1 MLNANAVR
9 SAHRE
14 RTRSGAWSFSLLA
27 FAAAALL
34 STTRPAASDPAPA
47 SGAEARI
54 LNGRVVGVTDG
65 DTLTLLVD
73 REQVRIRLAQID
85 APESNQPYGKKA
97 KTALSTL
104 AFDKQARV
112 EVVDIDRYGRTVGE
126 VFVDGIDVNREMVRE
141 GHAWAYTK
149 YSHTTEIIELEDSA
163 RTAKKGLWAL
173 PENQREPP
181 WIWRHTPRAPKP
193 KPGARHPK
201 PGPLVC
207 GTRTYCGEM
216 ADCKEAR
223 FYFEQC
229 GVQSLD
235 GDSDG
240 IPCESLCAEV
250 R

>member
-1 MLNANAVR
+1 MR
-9 SAHRE
+9 PGHFRGSI
-14 RTRSGAWSFSLLA
+14 GAL
-27 FAAAALL
+27 AAAALL
-34 STTRPAASDPAPA
+34 LPGCPARSDPVPT
-47 SGAEARI
+47 SGAELRI

-73 REQVRIRLAQID
+73 RVQFRIRLAQID
-85 APESNQPYGKKA
+85 APESNQPYGKRA
-97 KTALSTL
+97 KSALSAL
-104 AFDKQARV
+104 AFGKQARV

-163 RTAKKGLWAL
+163 RIAKKGLWAL

-181 WIWRHTPRAPKP
+181 WIWRHPPRKPKP
-193 KPGARHPK
+193 KA
-201 PGPLVC
+201 GPLAC
-207 GTRTYCGEM
+207 GTRSYCREM
-216 ADCKEAR
+216 ATCEEAR
-223 FYFEQC
+223 FYFEKC
-229 GVQSLD
+229 GVHSLD

-240 IPCESLCAEV
+240 VPCESLCATA

>member
-1 MLNANAVR
+1 VR
-9 SAHRE
+9 SALRE
-14 RTRSGAWSFSLLA
+14 RIRPGAWRASLLA
-27 FAAAALL
+27 FAATALL
-34 STTRPAASDPAPA
+34 STSCPASDPASA

-54 LNGRVVGVTDG
+54 LDGRVVGISDG

-85 APESNQPYGKKA
+85 APESNQPYGKNAKA
-97 KTALSTL
+97 ALS
-104 AFDKQARV
+104 AFAFGRRARV

-149 YSHTTEIIELEDSA
+149 YSQSTEIIELEDSA
-163 RTAKKGLWAL
+163 RNAKKGLWAL

-181 WIWRHTPRAPKP
+181 WLWRHAPRAPRP
-193 KPGARHPK
+193 N

-207 GTRTYCGEM
+207 GTRAYCGEM
-216 ADCKEAR
+216 ADCEEAR

-235 GDSDG
+235 GDGDG
-240 IPCESLCAEV
+240 IPCESLCAV
-250 R
+250 AR